1 MGPQTTGGP
10 EAIELQPRFLRNQ
23 AGEHHLALPAGGTPA
38 LPCRHDPFAPVEL
51 NVHMHTIRGSAV
63 PGRHARTLPALVASA
78 LLALGG
84 VALAAPASLCR
95 PWREER
101 DTLAQQ
107 AMAAEIALV
116 QQTRQRLCPQ
126 LERQASAANADQR
139 DYGPIDYQALIDCR
153 QRAEQSLRRSRT
165 VLYRNDRGFLFYTAE
180 GARLARRADAVH
192 LAGRMRGCP

>member
-1 MGPQTTGGP
+1 
-10 EAIELQPRFLRNQ
+10 
-23 AGEHHLALPAGGTPA
+23 
-38 LPCRHDPFAPVEL
+38 
-51 NVHMHTIRGSAV
+51 MHTIRRSAV
-63 PGRHARTLPALVASA
+63 LARQPLTLGALLATA

-101 DTLAQQ
+101 DSLAQQ
-107 AMAAEIALV
+107 AMAAEIVLV

-153 QRAEQSLRRSRT
+153 HRAEAALRHTRS

-180 GARLARRADAVH
+180 GALLARRSDAVH
-192 LAGRMRGCP
+192 LAGRMRGCS